1 MVTRNNDGQVKSF
14 LNVCRHRGARVE
26 DKACG
31 KARTFS
37 CPYHSWTFDLNGNL
51 RGLPQPFGFG
61 DLDKSKLGL
70 VELPAF
76 EEFGMIWVV
85 PSKTEQTIDF
95 DAWTA
100 PMREQLNG
108 LDLGGHVVFK
118 KWSLERNMSW
128 RLALEGFQ
136 ESYHFCSAHRDTAC
150 SSYLDNQSVHMNFY
164 PHVRHAVPLPSIEEL
179 REKPEAEYA
188 IRKKFGADAIIKGR
202 SLR

>member
-1 MVTRNNDGQVKSF
+1 M
-14 LNVCRHRGARVE
+14 
-26 DKACG
+26 
-31 KARTFS
+31 
-37 CPYHSWTFDLNGNL
+37 

-70 VELPAF
+70 VELPVF

-108 LDLGGHVVFK
+108 LDLGGHVVLK
-118 KWSLERNMSW
+118 NGRLTQYE
-128 RLALEGFQ
+128 LALGLGRVQ

-164 PHVRHAVPLPSIEEL
+164 PHVRHAVPLPSIEDL
-179 REKPEAEYA
+179 REKPEAEWDYRPHYMTQNYLFPA
-188 IRKKFGADAIIKGR
+188 NFVQ
-202 SLR
+202 